1 MASGNDVPQGDVDDT
16 LSLQDPNAFPVPT
29 FQDLAGFWDLLQ
41 LSIEDVSMKFA
52 ELLQLKAN
60 GWKIVEP
67 KVRAGLCCRHSSLI
81 TSPYLH
87 LLLKHICTQST
98 TALLGCCRGLL
109 LANTWKIELENTR
122 VKKGQFPCHGLAGRF
137 WAALPA

>member
-1 MASGNDVPQGDVDDT
+1 MASKMDMND
-16 LSLQDPNAFPVPT
+16 SLCPQDPNAFPVPT

-67 KVRAGLCCRHSSLI
+67 KVRAELCCWHSAPI
-81 TSPYLH
+81 TSPSL
-87 LLLKHICTQST
+87 LLLKHVSTQT
-98 TALLGCCRGLL
+98 IPVGLWLATALSKHLR
-109 LANTWKIELENTR
+109 KR
-122 VKKGQFPCHGLAGRF
+122 AGRK
-137 WAALPA
+137 

>member
-1 MASGNDVPQGDVDDT
+1 MASRADVPWIDLADT

-52 ELLQLKAN
+52 ELQQLKAN

-67 KVRAGLCCRHSSLI
+67 KVRA
-81 TSPYLH
+81 
-87 LLLKHICTQST
+87 
-98 TALLGCCRGLL
+98 ALVP
-109 LANTWKIELENTR
+109 LAL
-122 VKKGQFPCHGLAGRF
+122 VPCHLSLPPPQAHLCPNSRC
-137 WAALPA
+137 WAVTSHCF